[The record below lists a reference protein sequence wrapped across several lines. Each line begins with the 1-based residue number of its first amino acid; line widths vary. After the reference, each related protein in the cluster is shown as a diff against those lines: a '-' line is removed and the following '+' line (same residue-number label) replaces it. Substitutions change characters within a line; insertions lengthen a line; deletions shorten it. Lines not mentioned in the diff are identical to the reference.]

1 MPDEIKWSV
10 GSLGSGGDQKI
21 QYIPLK
27 RSSDKLSDAEK
38 EENKLWNLMVNTLR
52 NNGLME
58 DKD

>member
-10 GSLGSGGDQKI
+10 GSSGGNSGQKI

-27 RSSDKLSDAEK
+27 RSSDKLSDVEK

-52 NNGLME
+52 NNGMME
-58 DKD
+58 DKE